1 VLARLTILKHDLF
14 PGAQKSSLIDRVEGA
29 PNYRGV
35 SLFKIRDIVKSNE
48 SVAGGPNIY
57 GIGMPTK
64 DALLKTLAKLGISNG
79 LQTVKRKV
87 YWTSLREEPVIYV
100 KGRPYVLRLFQ
111 DPLKNLETTGIARER
126 VEVMEERMKLDVLA
140 ELRMYNNRILLHD
153 EEMDMS
159 SFKIVPV
166 WESVSEEEVQ
176 TPLDLYKNL
185 VDDGYPIDYL
195 RIPMYESFL
204 LYF

>member
-1 VLARLTILKHDLF
+1 LTILKYDMF
-14 PGAQKSSLIDRVEGA
+14 PGAQKASLIDRVEGA

-35 SLFKIRDIVKSNE
+35 PVSSVRNIGKEGESLS
-48 SVAGGPNIY
+48 GGPSIY

-64 DALLKTLAKLGISNG
+64 DALLETLAKLGISNG

-111 DPLKNLETTGIARER
+111 DPMKNLETTGIARER
-126 VEVMEERMKLDVLA
+126 VEAMEERMKLDVLA
-140 ELRMYNNRILLHD
+140 ELRMYNGRILLHD
-153 EEMDMS
+153 EECDMT

-166 WESVSEEEVQ
+166 WEIVTEKDVQ
-176 TPLDLYKNL
+176 TPLDLYQDI
-185 VDDGYPIDYL
+185 VADGYPIDYL
-195 RIPMYESFL
+195 RIPMFV
-204 LYF
+204 